1 MQQICSSTDVK
12 RYIDTIGRFSS
23 TEISREIT
31 NQTSDIYDECGEPLA
46 ATITDVSKQD
56 NSATSFYQEY
66 YVGEPRIYNIDRVYL
81 GTTTKQELT
90 VTTDYTVSTAAG
102 MIKLV
107 STTSAGTLSLTTS
120 DDLII
125 HYVPNMFSK
134 YCALKT
140 AESLLELT
148 DTMDK
153 GKPSKELQVITRRRE
168 MMDKLLNNRLG
179 VAITSDYARFD
190 PVYGTNLR
198 RVRQAHDT
206 NKYLWR

>member
-1 MQQICSSTDVK
+1 MQQICSSVDVK
-12 RYIDTIGRFSS
+12 RYIDTVGRFSS
-23 TEISREIT
+23 TAISNEIT

-46 ATITDVSKQD
+46 ATITDVSKVD
-56 NSATSFYQEY
+56 TSATEFYQEY

-81 GTTTKQELT
+81 GTTTKEELT

-102 MIKLV
+102 MIKFV

-125 HYVPNMFSK
+125 HYIPNIFSK

-140 AESLLELT
+140 AEALLELT

-179 VAITSDYARFD
+179 VAMTSDYERYD
-190 PVYGTNLR
+190 PIYGINLNR
-198 RVRQAHDT
+198 IRQAHSS